1 MLTWVWIGAGVLGL
15 IILAAAA
22 VPLLGKLADLR
33 RAGERLQRRQAEA
46 MTLQGNAE
54 QLQETL
60 LGLQQ
65 RTGTLQERLAL
76 IKAGHGEPTGKHAW
90 LPGAKRH

>member
-1 MLTWVWIGAGVLGL
+1 MWILIGAGVLGL
-15 IILAAAA
+15 IILAVVA
-22 VPLLGKLADLR
+22 VPLLGKLGNLR

-46 MTLQGNAE
+46 MKLQANAE

-60 LGLQQ
+60 LGMQQ
-65 RTGTLQERLAL
+65 RTDTMQERLAL

-90 LPGAKRH
+90 VERP